1 VADDRQWGLGGRSTL
16 AVLGVLIA
24 VVACA
29 GREPPATGGVA
40 GPPGPTGRPLT
51 AFFYQCDDGSSV
63 VAKLV
68 DHGQA
73 AWLFLPGRTVRLPH
87 VPAASG
93 AKYSDGQVTFW
104 SKGREALVEAG
115 AAGSRRCNEN
125 RRRSI
130 IEDAK
135 LRGADFW
142 ATGNEPGW
150 TLEIDWHSILFVTN
164 YGQDS
169 FHFPRPDPGVDQARA
184 TTSYTARD
192 AGHGITVRLSG
203 AACRDSMSGEAF
215 ETTVQIT
222 LDGRVYQG
230 CGQPLH

>member
-1 VADDRQWGLGGRSTL
+1 VADDRRRGLGGRSAL
-16 AVLGVLIA
+16 ALLGMSIA

-29 GREPPATGGVA
+29 DGASPATGGGDA
-40 GPPGPTGRPLT
+40 PAGPTGRPIT
-51 AFFYQCDDGSSV
+51 AFFFQCDDGSSV
-63 VAKLV
+63 VAKLE
-68 DHGQA
+68 DDGRA
-73 AWLFLPGRTVRLPH
+73 AWLFLPRQTVRLSH

-104 SKGREALVEAG
+104 TKGREALVEAG
-115 AAGSRRCNEN
+115 AAGSRRCIEN
-125 RRRSI
+125 RRRSV

-164 YGQDS
+164 YGQGS
-169 FHFPRPDPGVDQARA
+169 FRFPRSDSEVDQARA

-192 AGHGITVRLSG
+192 AGHRITVRLSG
-203 AACRDSMSGEAF
+203 AACKDSMSGESF

-222 LDGRVYQG
+222 LEGRVYQG
-230 CGQPLH
+230 CGQALH